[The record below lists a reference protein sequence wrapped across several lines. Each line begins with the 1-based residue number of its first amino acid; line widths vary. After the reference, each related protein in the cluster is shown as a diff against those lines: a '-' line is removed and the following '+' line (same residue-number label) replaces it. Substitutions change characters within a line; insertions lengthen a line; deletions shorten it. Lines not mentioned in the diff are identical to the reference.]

1 MYLFNEISNKE
12 LIIYNCKFV
21 KDVSNYTFRCLND
34 LYALQKDKIYKISS
48 YEPHSLCMDKGR
60 LLAGDFTYT
69 GNYDKFYS
77 FSKYSINFDASIFDD
92 ESKDPYCLYGVNM
105 SNFNFYE
112 EVEYRIIS
120 KEKYNKIK
128 DIL

>member
-21 KDVSNYTFRCLND
+21 KDISDYTFRCLND
-34 LYALQKDKIYKISS
+34 LYVLQKDKIYKISS

-60 LLAGDFTYT
+60 LL
-69 GNYDKFYS
+69 
-77 FSKYSINFDASIFDD
+77 ASIFDD

-128 DIL
+128 DII